1 MEKKPDGKRLFVEDL
16 ARDAPESC
24 RPCGVRARGADHH
37 RSHDVEDGHFA
48 VVTYGHRY
56 FNERGEL
63 SYTRSSN
70 GRSAMTEKPYILVVD
85 DDGPILALMRNLLKE
100 FGFQPLTAD
109 SGTNA
114 IDAARQ
120 NRPSLVLLDKNMPG
134 MTSDEVIRSLR
145 SEPGCAGL
153 PILILSGERLT
164 RSDIAALGAND
175 AVQKPFDVVQLI
187 EQIRRYVD
195 GNL

>member
-1 MEKKPDGKRLFVEDL
+1 
-16 ARDAPESC
+16 
-24 RPCGVRARGADHH
+24 
-37 RSHDVEDGHFA
+37 
-48 VVTYGHRY
+48 
-56 FNERGEL
+56 
-63 SYTRSSN
+63 
-70 GRSAMTEKPYILVVD
+70 MTEKPFILVVD

-109 SGTNA
+109 SGMKA

-120 NRPSLVLLDKNMPG
+120 HRPSLVLLDKNMPG

-145 SEPGCAGL
+145 SEPGCDAL

-175 AVQKPFDVVQLI
+175 AVQKPFDVVHLI
-187 EQIRRYVD
+187 QQIRRYVD